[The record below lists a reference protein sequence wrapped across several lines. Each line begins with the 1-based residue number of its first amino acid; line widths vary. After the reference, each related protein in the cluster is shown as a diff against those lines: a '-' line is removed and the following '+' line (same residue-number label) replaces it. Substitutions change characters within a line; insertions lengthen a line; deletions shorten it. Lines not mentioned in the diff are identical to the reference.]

1 MRKLILIN
9 LIILICTFVNSFANT
24 IKIKVKISDKII
36 TNIDI
41 ENEKKYLIFLN
52 PKLEELEKSRV
63 DNIAKDS
70 LITEIIKKNELEKF
84 FDFNDNNNLINNVE
98 KNFLSKKIL
107 KVEKNLKKYL
117 KLEVLTTIQ
126 SEINYLLKHYGI
138 N

>member
-1 MRKLILIN
+1 M
-9 LIILICTFVNSFANT
+9 CTFVNSFANT

-52 PKLEELEKSRV
+52 PKLEELEKSKV

-84 FDFNDNNNLINNVE
+84 LGHGNPYTLSYQSRVGPVE
-98 KNFLSKKIL
+98 WL
-107 KVEKNLKKYL
+107 KPY
-117 KLEVLTTIQ
+117 TC
-126 SEINYLLKHYGI
+126 LLYTSDAADE
-138 N
+138 